1 MKKKGAVLFI
11 VSLVAC
17 KMTGLLRAVL
27 GLPCWYFG
35 NWLVLLWLVFLKF
48 KMSDALSLPSHM
60 LRLVIKFKLNNIY
73 WIGIMYNKLNLSLDF
88 LHLGFFLIT
97 AGKSSSNA
105 LFFLVTNILGLR
117 IVWRSCYY
125 NYWLA
130 TQTQLS
136 HHLHFPPLP
145 PLQSPLQY
153 LLQPPHSH
161 YASSK
166 IHSPVVPPGH
176 LTVHKYLK

>member
-60 LRLVIKFKLNNIY
+60 LRLVMKFKLNNIY
-73 WIGIMYNKLNLSLDF
+73 FPGFNVIIRLIVIIFLYNRFKLFNNYF
-88 LHLGFFLIT
+88 LFLNT
-97 AGKSSSNA
+97 
-105 LFFLVTNILGLR
+105 TNI
-117 IVWRSCYY
+117 I
-125 NYWLA
+125 NN
-130 TQTQLS
+130 
-136 HHLHFPPLP
+136 LHFINFLCIVFIF
-145 PLQSPLQY
+145 Q
-153 LLQPPHSH
+153 LLLILS
-161 YASSK
+161 
-166 IHSPVVPPGH
+166 
-176 LTVHKYLK
+176 